1 MSNLVDDF
9 MFASPED
16 ALQLL
21 MNEILIR
28 HLDTKN
34 TLMLVTSLKGLKF
47 AHVLARRLN
56 TPLDFLFTAPIYAPL
71 NRECEIA
78 LVSESMDILMNENLI
93 NSFEITLDYVYGE
106 AKRVYEE
113 EILSKIYKYRKGNT
127 IKSLENKNVFIVD
140 CGIETGITANLAIQ
154 TCMAKSSKNIY
165 VLTPILPKS
174 VADALALLCDGVISV
189 YRPEYFVSI
198 EHYYKTPIQIEPA
211 EIEAILKKIEEVQM
225 KGTDAKN

>member
-1 MSNLVDDF
+1 MGNLVDSF

-16 ALQLL
+16 ALNQL

-34 TLMLVTSLKGLKF
+34 AVVLVTSTKGLKF
-47 AHVLARRLN
+47 AHALSKKLGTA
-56 TPLDFLFTAPIYAPL
+56 LDFLFTAPIYAPL

-78 LVSESMDILMNENLI
+78 LVSENMGILMNENLI

-127 IKSLENKNVFIVD
+127 IWSLENKDVFIVD
-140 CGIETGITANLAIQ
+140 YGIETGMTANLAIQ
-154 TCMAKSSKNIY
+154 TCMAKSTKNIY
-165 VLTPILPKS
+165 VLTPILPKN
-174 VADALALLCDGVISV
+174 VADALSLLCDGVISV
-189 YRPEYFVSI
+189 YRPEYFVSV
-198 EHYYKTPIQIEPA
+198 EHYYKSSIDTEEH
-211 EIEAILKKIEEVQM
+211 EIGEILK
-225 KGTDAKN
+225 AL

>member
-1 MSNLVDDF
+1 MGNLVDTF

-16 ALQLL
+16 ALNQL

-34 TLMLVTSLKGLKF
+34 AVVLVTSLKGLKF
-47 AHVLARRLN
+47 AHALSKKLGTA
-56 TPLDFLFTAPIYAPL
+56 LDFLFTAPIYAPL

-78 LVSESMDILMNENLI
+78 LVSENMGILMNENLI

-127 IKSLENKNVFIVD
+127 IWSLENKDVFIVD
-140 CGIETGITANLAIQ
+140 YGIETGMTANLAIQ
-154 TCMAKSSKNIY
+154 TCMAKSTKNIY
-165 VLTPILPKS
+165 VLTPILPKN
-174 VADALALLCDGVISV
+174 VADALSLLCDGVISV
-189 YRPEYFVSI
+189 YRPEYFVSV
-198 EHYYKTPIQIEPA
+198 EHYYKTPIDTEEN
-211 EIEAILKKIEEVQM
+211 EIGEILK
-225 KGTDAKN
+225 AL